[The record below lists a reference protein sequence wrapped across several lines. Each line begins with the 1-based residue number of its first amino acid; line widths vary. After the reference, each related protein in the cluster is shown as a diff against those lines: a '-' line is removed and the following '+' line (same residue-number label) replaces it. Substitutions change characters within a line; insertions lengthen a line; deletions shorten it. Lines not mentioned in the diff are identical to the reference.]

1 MGVCG
6 KEAERVF
13 GCAPTSSVHSH
24 CSPHCVPPHITALPP
39 DSLTTHNNNQ
49 EFKRSPL
56 KFVLLG
62 RQRANTCLQENRQWQ
77 MGIML
82 SSAPSTSKR
91 EMTFILSNSSL
102 ARHRQC
108 NLNQPLRYHGKA
120 PFDLSSLE
128 MGVQILCRKRK
139 QNKTPSCSHDFHQDH
154 WAAVS
159 NWRGL
164 VVK

>member
-1 MGVCG
+1 MLESFQWESVEKKQ
-6 KEAERVF
+6 KEFLDAVPSLAQS
-13 GCAPTSSVHSH
+13 APTSSVHSH
-24 CSPHCVPPHITALPP
+24 CSPHCVLPHITALPP
-39 DSLTTHNNNQ
+39 DSLSTHNNNQ

-62 RQRANTCLQENRQWQ
+62 RWKANTCLQENRQWQ

-82 SSAPSTSKR
+82 SGAPSTSKR
-91 EMTFILSNSSL
+91 EMTFILGNSSL

-128 MGVQILCRKRK
+128 MGV
-139 QNKTPSCSHDFHQDH
+139 
-154 WAAVS
+154 
-159 NWRGL
+159 
-164 VVK
+164 